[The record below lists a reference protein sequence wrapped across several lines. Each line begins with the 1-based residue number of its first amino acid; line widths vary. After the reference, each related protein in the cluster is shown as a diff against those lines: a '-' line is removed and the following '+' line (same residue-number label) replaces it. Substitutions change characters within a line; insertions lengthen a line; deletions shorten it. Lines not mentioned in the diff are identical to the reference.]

1 MQFIFFVY
9 TFFFINIY
17 YYYSLKI
24 YIKAYNTDM
33 LHLSSGGK
41 KVEEE
46 GGWFMIQYSLTATKI
61 PNVDITLIICTDH
74 FGIAQSNCGDG
85 SCAWLK

>member
-41 KVEEE
+41 KGER
-46 GGWFMIQYSLTATKI
+46 GGRMVYDTVFFNSNQNPKRGYHL
-61 PNVDITLIICTDH
+61 DH
-74 FGIAQSNCGDG
+74 
-85 SCAWLK
+85 LH